1 MADPIPNGH
10 PPSAHPSLPPSLSI
24 SWPLHRPQNRTIYP
38 DPSSPIPTDPIA
50 ANGHAHSAVPSPGY
64 PPTTTPLD
72 PSIQPTGPHSL
83 SGISLRAFLLGLTF
97 GLSTSLTLYTIF
109 IAHSPLWRAP
119 FFLAALALFHVLEF
133 WVTAAY
139 NTPLATTKAFLLT
152 ENGVS
157 YNIAH
162 GLALLETVLRHISPP
177 TTTATSIPFLSRVST
192 FYASYLPSLSS
203 PAVVVLGLSMML
215 LGQLTRSI
223 AMAEAGTN
231 FNHTVQWK
239 KSRGHE
245 LVTSGI
251 YGLLR
256 HPSYFG
262 FWWWGLGT
270 QVVLGN
276 TVCLGGYGVVL
287 WGFFRA
293 RIEREEELLL
303 KFFGA
308 EYVRYKERTRVGI
321 PFL

>member
-1 MADPIPNGH
+1 
-10 PPSAHPSLPPSLSI
+10 
-24 SWPLHRPQNRTIYP
+24 
-38 DPSSPIPTDPIA
+38 
-50 ANGHAHSAVPSPGY
+50 
-64 PPTTTPLD
+64 
-72 PSIQPTGPHSL
+72 
-83 SGISLRAFLLGLTF
+83 
-97 GLSTSLTLYTIF
+97 
-109 IAHSPLWRAP
+109 
-119 FFLAALALFHVLEF
+119 
-133 WVTAAY
+133 
-139 NTPLATTKAFLLT
+139 
-152 ENGVS
+152 
-157 YNIAH
+157 
-162 GLALLETVLRHISPP
+162 
-177 TTTATSIPFLSRVST
+177 
-192 FYASYLPSLSS
+192 
-203 PAVVVLGLSMML
+203 MML

-293 RIEREEELLL
+293 RIERA
-303 KFFGA
+303 FFFFALIWLGGEGLMIHRRGGA
-308 EYVRYKERTRVGI
+308 AA
-321 PFL
+321 